1 MTSTQESKINQFI
14 GKKIR
19 ATRNKLGVSQEK
31 LGEEII
37 CSAQQ
42 VQKYETNLNRISA
55 AKVYILSKAM
65 NVPIQFF
72 FPVVSNQ
79 HQEPE
84 PPKTVTLIRLLNRVP
99 GRYYDDL
106 IVLLRAFV
114 RITNKAASE
123 PENDE

>member
-19 ATRNKLGVSQEK
+19 ATRIKLGVSQDK
-31 LGEEII
+31 LGEEID
-37 CSAQQ
+37 CSHQQ
-42 VQKYETNLNRISA
+42 VQNYETNLNRISA
-55 AKVYILSKAM
+55 AKVFILSKAM

-72 FPVVSNQ
+72 FPVSSNQ

-84 PPKTVTLIRLLNRVP
+84 PPQTVTLLRLLNRVP
-99 GRYYDDL
+99 GRYFEDL
-106 IVLLRAFV
+106 VLLLRTFV

-123 PENDE
+123 PETDE